1 LRSLGRRAWGR
12 GLGHGAGNERR
23 RNEPGRHVLGERDAA
38 ADRDPHRRE
47 PGAAEEAATIDAG
60 PAAEG
65 DRIGALP
72 IVLVKLVDR
81 ALDLARHGGS
91 PW

>member
-1 LRSLGRRAWGR
+1 ME
-12 GLGHGAGNERR
+12 AGS
-23 RNEPGRHVLGERDAA
+23 
-38 ADRDPHRRE
+38 
-47 PGAAEEAATIDAG
+47 
-60 PAAEG
+60 AAEG

-72 IVLVKLVDR
+72 IVLLELVDR